1 MTSMSMS
8 TGALRYGLLGLLA
21 ALTLGGAAT
30 LNGAAP
36 SAVGS
41 NDPCAASEMARTVG
55 SVAKSAG
62 DYLDSHPETNQ
73 AMTSA
78 IQQPAGPASVNTLK
92 GYFDA
97 NPKVTGDFQKIGE
110 PLAGLS
116 TKCKLPISIPQVLGF
131 MQNAQ
136 GGLPG
141 GLAGGL
147 PGGLPGRGFPA
158 QPVAGAPAPGTAP
171 AGGLAPG
178 GGAVPAPSPLAPA
191 LSAIR

>member
-1 MTSMSMS
+1 MKATTS
-8 TGALRYGLLGLLA
+8 ALRYGLLGV
-21 ALTLGGAAT
+21 LTAMALGGAA
-30 LNGAAP
+30 ASSVAVP
-36 SAVGS
+36 SATGA
-41 NDPCAASEMARTVG
+41 NDPCAASEMARSVG

-97 NPKVTGDFQKIGE
+97 NPKVTSDFQKIGE
-110 PLAGLS
+110 PLTGLS
-116 TKCKLPISIPQVLGF
+116 TKCKLPVSIPQVLGF

-141 GLAGGL
+141 A
-147 PGGLPGRGFPA
+147 
-158 QPVAGAPAPGTAP
+158 APTAP
-171 AGGLAPG
+171 VPKSAAP
-178 GGAVPAPSPLAPA
+178 P

>member
-1 MTSMSMS
+1 MKATTS
-8 TGALRYGLLGLLA
+8 ALRYGLLGV
-21 ALTLGGAAT
+21 LTAIALGGAAAS
-30 LNGAAP
+30 NVAVP
-36 SAVGS
+36 SATGA

-62 DYLDSHPETNQ
+62 DYLDSHPETNR

-78 IQQPAGPASVNTLK
+78 IQQPAGLASVNTLK

-97 NPKVTGDFQKIGE
+97 NPKVTSDFQKIGE

-116 TKCKLPISIPQVLGF
+116 TKCKLPISFPQVLGF

-141 GLAGGL
+141 AL
-147 PGGLPGRGFPA
+147 PGGG
-158 QPVAGAPAPGTAP
+158 
-171 AGGLAPG
+171 
-178 GGAVPAPSPLAPA
+178 VPAAPVPKSA
-191 LSAIR
+191 APPLSAIR

>member
-1 MTSMSMS
+1 MASMSIT
-8 TGALRYGLLGLLA
+8 TGALRYGLLGV
-21 ALTLGGAAT
+21 LTAVALGGATA
-30 LNGAAP
+30 LSGSAP
-36 SAVGS
+36 SVTGA

-78 IQQPAGPASVNTLK
+78 VQQPAGPASVNSLK

-97 NPKVTGDFQKIGE
+97 NPKVTSDFQKIGE

-116 TKCKLPISIPQVLGF
+116 TKCKLPISLPQVLGF

-136 GGLPG
+136 GGLPE
-141 GLAGGL
+141 GL
-147 PGGLPGRGFPA
+147 PGGLPGGGFPA
-158 QPVAGAPAPGTAP
+158 QPVAGAPAPGPAAGPAAGGGSAAAAP
-171 AGGLAPG
+171 APNPAAP
-178 GGAVPAPSPLAPA
+178 P